1 MKIAFYNLQNIF
13 HRPIDLVHRFRAEN
27 RARWITEFERLLLQ
41 GQRSQQDFDRM
52 RILSHFLGFDDQ
64 GFSSHYTLR
73 NAMGQLLVSRGLEK
87 DKPRA
92 SHLTDW
98 EGWAKVDSLP
108 IDERAIGNKA
118 KVIQAMDPD
127 ILVVSEVESRA
138 SLVEFNRHFLGSAAT
153 APYREVVFMETNDP
167 FGRGMGLLAKAGI
180 DLVSIRTRANELDA
194 SERPIFDTDLQEYR
208 LRTASGRTFTVLCTH
223 FPDRQAD
230 GEAFTERQWVQS
242 KHIAEMLAQGECTD
256 MGTILMGTLN
266 APAYGSAISP
276 LIKDSGLTDIT
287 RHPSFMGNLDK
298 GKDAGYFSLG
308 AYKMGVNTKQRD
320 YLMLSDGLF
329 NGLEKCG
336 LVRKGMWFKERP
348 QWEMLGSI
356 KSERDAASEHPL
368 LWCQIPI

>member
-1 MKIAFYNLQNIF
+1 MKIAFYNIQNIF
-13 HRPIDLVHRFRAEN
+13 HRHIDLVARYRDEN
-27 RARWITEFERLLLQ
+27 RSRWIAEFETLLTQ
-41 GQRSQQDFDRM
+41 SERTQKQYDRM
-52 RILSHFLGFDDQ
+52 RILSHFLEFDSDGQ
-64 GFSSHYTLR
+64 IPYFTIR
-73 NAMGQLLVSRGLEK
+73 NTMGQLRIRKGLDGEMFK
-87 DKPRA
+87 A

-118 KVIQAMDPD
+118 KVIQAVDPD

-138 SLVEFNRHFLGSAAT
+138 SLVEFNRYFLSAADI
-153 APYREVVFMETNDP
+153 APYQEVVFMGTNDP
-167 FGRGMGLLAKAGI
+167 FGRGMGFLAKTGI
-180 DLVSIRTRANELDA
+180 DLVSMRTRANELDA

-208 LRTASGRTFTVLCTH
+208 LRMASGRTFTLLCTH
-223 FPDRQAD
+223 FLDCAGS
-230 GEAFTERQWVQS
+230 GEAFKERQWVQS
-242 KHIAEMLAQGECTD
+242 KHIAGLLAQGGYTD
-256 MGTILMGTLN
+256 RGTILVGTLN
-266 APAYGSAISP
+266 APSYSSAISP

-287 RHPSFMGNLDK
+287 RHPSFTGNLDK
-298 GKDAGYFSLG
+298 GKDAAYFSLG

-329 NGLEKCG
+329 NGVEKCG

-348 QWEMLGSI
+348 QWDMFGNI

>member
-1 MKIAFYNLQNIF
+1 MKVAFYNLQNIF

-41 GQRSQQDFDRM
+41 GERSQKDFARM
-52 RILSHFLGFDDQ
+52 RVLSHFLGFDDQ
-64 GFSSHYTLR
+64 GFSTRYTLR
-73 NAMGQLLVSRGLEK
+73 NAMGQLLISRRLDKG
-87 DKPRA
+87 KPRA

-118 KVIQAMDPD
+118 KVIQTMDPD

-138 SLVEFNRHFLGSAAT
+138 SLVEFNRYFLSSAAT
-153 APYREVVFMETNDP
+153 APYREVVFMGTNDP
-167 FGRGMGLLAKAGI
+167 FGRGMGLLAKEGI
-180 DLVSIRTRANELDA
+180 DLVSMRTRVNELDA

-208 LRTASGRTFTVLCTH
+208 LRTASGRTFTVLCTY
-223 FPDRQAD
+223 FPDFEAG
-230 GEAFTERQWVQS
+230 GEALKERQWEQS
-242 KHIAEMLAQGECTD
+242 KHIAGLLAQGEHTD
-256 MGTILMGTLN
+256 MGTILVGTLN

-276 LIKDSGLTDIT
+276 LIKDSGLTDIA
-287 RHPSFMGNLDK
+287 RHPSFMGNPDK

-320 YLMLSDGLF
+320 YLMLSDDLF

-336 LVRKGMWFKERP
+336 LVRKGMWFHERP

>member
-27 RARWITEFERLLLQ
+27 RDRWITEFERLLLQ
-41 GQRSQQDFDRM
+41 GQRSQKDLDRM
-52 RILSHFLGFDDQ
+52 GILSHFLGFDDQ
-64 GFSSHYTLR
+64 GFSTHYTLR
-73 NAMGQLLVSRGLEK
+73 NAMGQLLVSRRLEM

-153 APYREVVFMETNDP
+153 APYREVVFMGTNDP
-167 FGRGMGLLAKAGI
+167 FGGGMGLLAKAGI

-223 FPDRQAD
+223 FPDRAAG
-230 GEAFTERQWVQS
+230 GEVLKERQWEQS

-256 MGTILMGTLN
+256 MGTILVGTLN

-276 LIKDSGLTDIT
+276 
-287 RHPSFMGNLDK
+287 
-298 GKDAGYFSLG
+298 
-308 AYKMGVNTKQRD
+308 
-320 YLMLSDGLF
+320 
-329 NGLEKCG
+329 
-336 LVRKGMWFKERP
+336 
-348 QWEMLGSI
+348 
-356 KSERDAASEHPL
+356 
-368 LWCQIPI
+368 